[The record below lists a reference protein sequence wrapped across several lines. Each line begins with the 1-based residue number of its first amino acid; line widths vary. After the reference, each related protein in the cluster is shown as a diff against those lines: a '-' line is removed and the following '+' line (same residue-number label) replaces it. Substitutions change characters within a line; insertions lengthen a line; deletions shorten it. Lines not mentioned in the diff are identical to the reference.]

1 MPRWARPPP
10 ERAQLLPDPKKSDA
24 PTPDDV
30 IAELD
35 QVELQ
40 LVQVLQE
47 NGVGEICR
55 TIKREMDTIWA
66 VQTGFKTLA
75 SAGHFYFSCGEQIF
89 TVTPSDGF
97 YDADGLVLA
106 LFALRKFP
114 HQPEL
119 LCPVLDAINIYA
131 KLDVER
137 ALTFC
142 AVDDGTQLLLD
153 CIRNHGDKP
162 DVIAHALNAL
172 GSLMLNDDIR
182 IAIATTV
189 LVEELLDLLSRYK
202 ASLSLARAFLYPLSN
217 LVVLRELGQD
227 FVSRNGIPTVLHA
240 LQIHKD
246 DAQTAWY
253 ALALLNA
260 LATDSHHT
268 TIMASVHDRR
278 GVRLIARAIAKHIDV
293 EEIVLEGLQLL
304 ECIANVPDCYRV
316 INENHVLDLAYR
328 AVALYKGP
336 AYAHTRLELT
346 GRITTFQKCAIQ
358 DGHIY
363 ALHEGVTHG
372 DAVFYSVFLLLIAIY
387 AAVSPYSLAT
397 NTAPL
402 VNRLRV
408 PPLLSSIPELYGYL
422 NSAPFTSS
430 LFPTTWYNGDPLDNP
445 RIVFGSQ
452 LLIGDVQARQVRA
465 TSNRTVSTYSLAT
478 VTSAPKFGAWS
489 DGAASQSVDMTLH
502 GYAIPAG
509 GFLSTLPTDAA
520 LAPQCSSAKCVLS
533 QWQLTQWLDAD
544 TRALVLEWNL
554 YNTADDACVAFSLS
568 FVVDVASGGIYSEIS
583 AQSVLFSPYHGVF
596 LFAGLFYLEVALILC
611 TLSILYDLIA
621 KVRRYRQY
629 YFYIPSHVLDAV
641 LVVLWLAMWASRIQ
655 FLAMTTYSLSVQLAG
670 PSFVSLQNVI
680 AVAKLERV
688 LFGCI
693 SLLMWLNYPR
703 YLAFKKLR
711 YLLCVLD
718 ASLAMIASYALYM
731 AVVVVG
737 LAQFR
742 FLSTTSASLWTNVV
756 GVFHDVVSQDATHA
770 ILSLGAEWPSVLYL
784 VSINSV
790 VVPFATMVLAPH
802 LQAGYAVSSREPDK
816 PIEPPKRTE
825 TKSKPSFK
833 RTMTTFTRD
842 LKIMLEQRQRTIRK
856 HAFAPWEQSDA
867 SWSERAIHVDAAKP
881 STAPALLAKLRR
893 LVTTADADA
902 TALHNGVAGLLLRL
916 EEAHHLLRAQYGLRD
931 KPRTQTQPRMLR
943 QLKTPPESYVHRRQ
957 SSIKDKREASL

>member
-1 MPRWARPPP
+1 MPRWAQPPP
-10 ERAQLLPDPKKSDA
+10 EKAVLLPDPKKSDA

-30 IAELD
+30 LADLD

-55 TIKREMDTIWA
+55 TIKHEMDTVWA

-89 TVTPSDGF
+89 TTTPSDGF

-114 HQPEL
+114 HHPEL

-142 AVDDGTQLLLD
+142 AVDDGVQLLLD

-162 DVIAHALNAL
+162 DVITHALNAL
-172 GSLMLNDDIR
+172 GSLMLNDDVR
-182 IAIATTV
+182 VAIATMALTD
-189 LVEELLDLLSRYK
+189 ELLDLLGRYK
-202 ASLSLARAFLYPLSN
+202 ASLNLARAFLYPLSN
-217 LVVLRELGQD
+217 LVVLRELGQH
-227 FVSRNGIPTVLHA
+227 FVSRNGIPIVLHA

-246 DAQTAWY
+246 DVQTSWY

-260 LATDSHHT
+260 LATDSYHT

-304 ECIANVPDCYRV
+304 ECVANVPDCYRV

-336 AYAHTRLELT
+336 AYTHTRLELT

-363 ALHEGVTHG
+363 AMHEGVTHG

-397 NTAPL
+397 NTTPL
-402 VNRLRV
+402 VDRLRV
-408 PPLLSSIPELYGYL
+408 PPLLNSIPELYGYL
-422 NSAPFTSS
+422 NSAPFQSS
-430 LFPTTWYNGDPLDNP
+430 LFPATWYNGEPLDNP

-452 LLIGDVQARQVRA
+452 LLIGAVQVRQVRA
-465 TSNRTVSTYSLAT
+465 TANYSLAT

-489 DGAASQSVDMTLH
+489 DAAASQSVDMTLH
-502 GYAIPAG
+502 GYSIPAG
-509 GFLSTLPTDAA
+509 GFLSTLPTDGT
-520 LAPQCSSAKCVLS
+520 LAPHGI
-533 QWQLTQWLDAD
+533 D
-544 TRALVLEWNL
+544 
-554 YNTADDACVAFSLS
+554 
-568 FVVDVASGGIYSEIS
+568 VV
-583 AQSVLFSPYHGVF
+583 
-596 LFAGLFYLEVALILC
+596 
-611 TLSILYDLIA
+611 
-621 KVRRYRQY
+621 
-629 YFYIPSHVLDAV
+629 
-641 LVVLWLAMWASRIQ
+641 
-655 FLAMTTYSLSVQLAG
+655 
-670 PSFVSLQNVI
+670 

-731 AVVVVG
+731 AVIVVG
-737 LAQFR
+737 FAQFR
-742 FLSTTSASLWTNVV
+742 FLSATSASLWHHVV
-756 GVFHDVVSQDATHA
+756 GVFHDVVSQDTSSA
-770 ILSLGAEWPSVLYL
+770 IRGHGAEWPSMLYL
-784 VSINSV
+784 VSINV
-790 VVPFATMVLAPH
+790 FAVPFATMVLAPH
-802 LQAGYAVSSREPDK
+802 LRAGYAGSSREPEK
-816 PIEPPKRTE
+816 PIEPPKRAA
-825 TKSKPSFK
+825 TKSKRSFK
-833 RTMTTFTRD
+833 RSMNTFTRS
-842 LKIMLEQRQRTIRK
+842 LKAMLEQRQRTIRK
-856 HAFAPWEQSDA
+856 HAFAPWEQSDV
-867 SWSERAIHVDAAKP
+867 SWSERSIHVDAAKP
-881 STAPALLAKLRR
+881 STAPELLAKLRR

-902 TALHNGVAGLLLRL
+902 VALDNGVAGLLSRL
-916 EEAHHLLRAQYGLRD
+916 EEAHHLLRAQYGLLD
-931 KPRTQTQPRMLR
+931 KPRTQTQPKMLR
-943 QLKTPPESYVHRRQ
+943 QMKSPPESYVHRRH
-957 SSIKDKREASL
+957 SSNKYVREASLEEEELV